1 LYIKSICREQEEK
14 IRDGMAQNAF
24 LEDEIYVIE
33 KEENS
38 DKCPENKVSRH
49 DMNLK
54 EKINHIL

>member
-1 LYIKSICREQEEK
+1 
-14 IRDGMAQNAF
+14 MAQNAF